1 MLRPL
6 LLQRVR
12 ASLQQQQQQALI
24 NGGGNGRPAA
34 AAAAD
39 GLLAMASAAG
49 ARQLIQR
56 RHIDYE
62 CFADRWVLIG
72 P

>member
-24 NGGGNGRPAA
+24 NGGGNGRP
-34 AAAAD
+34 AAAD